1 MLPDVSHH
9 LLVGPAVCV
18 AAVVFNELICAVTGL
33 AVLAVHQRVGES
45 AYVAGSHP
53 CLRVHQDSGVQ
64 SYIVL
69 VLLNELLA
77 PRVLDVGLELNA
89 EGAVVPCVSE
99 SAVDLTAGVNEASAL
114 AEGNDF
120 VEGLFCVV
128 HV

>member
-1 MLPDVSHH
+1 M
-9 LLVGPAVCV
+9 
-18 AAVVFNELICAVTGL
+18 T
-33 AVLAVHQRVGES
+33 
-45 AYVAGSHP
+45 GSHP

-89 EGAVVPCVSE
+89 EGTVVPCVSE
-99 SAVDLTAGVNEASAL
+99 SAVDLTAGVNEASAF